1 MKTFEL
7 SVDVIPKIAKEIK
20 KAEKFIR
27 IAIFQLHNE
36 NIFSVL
42 NDKLQEDVTIEIF
55 TLPYDSINEDVK
67 DEVTARFESL
77 KRKGAKL
84 YFCRWNVGDPERT
97 TTAVGRWYSF
107 HGKFLVTDKS
117 AIALSANFIQTKE
130 LDAILIYR
138 NESNKIADYNKKFN
152 ELINLFIT
160 ENKGYEGTVRQRIIE
175 TGIKNVRELFQLPRV
190 IESNIHKNHW
200 IRHYPA
206 TICPTITTAED
217 KLYIAPFDCRARDF
231 LQTIISL
238 AAKFVYVS
246 TESFTDEEFAL
257 DLKKTKLKGLDIKI
271 LCGATSMDFPDRIQQ
286 MLRELL
292 AYQIGIQA
300 VEEDLHAKLIVTD
313 KHVVISSVNLNKI
326 NLGFN
331 MTQKFWRANTET
343 IAVCSDKQVINDA
356 KAQYLSI
363 YNQGVNIE
371 EKLAEKI
378 KTIVTDVLTKTFGL
392 RTSGEVKSLFAKVII
407 KKEIECKKFVL
418 SVGEITKNLI
428 NFLRKRV
435 VEKEDFLM
443 ALTLYFLS
451 ESKLNHNQLKE
462 KLSILDVPFDF
473 RLILNKLL
481 NNKLIEKTDDFYKIK
496 INTLFTNRK

>member
-7 SVDVIPKIAKEIK
+7 SIDVIPKIVKELK

-42 NDKLQEDVTIEIF
+42 SDKLQEGVTVEIF
-55 TLPYDSINEDVK
+55 TLQYDSINEDVK

-117 AIALSANFIQTKE
+117 AIALSANFIQIQE
-130 LDAILIYR
+130 LDAFLIYK
-138 NESNKIADYNKKFN
+138 NESNKIAEYNRKFD

-160 ENKGYEGTVRQRIIE
+160 ENSGYDGTIRQRIIE
-175 TGIKNVRELFQLPRV
+175 TRIENVRELFQLPRV
-190 IESNIHKNHW
+190 IESNIHKKHW

-206 TICPTITTAED
+206 TICPTNTPVED
-217 KLYIAPFDCRARDF
+217 KLYIAPFDCRARYF

-238 AAKFVYVS
+238 ATKFVYVS
-246 TESFTDEEFAL
+246 TESFTDEGFAL

-271 LCGATSMDFPDRIQQ
+271 LCGATSMDYQDRIQQ

-292 AYQIGIQA
+292 AYQIGIRA
-300 VEEDLHAKLIVTD
+300 IEEDLHAKLIVTD

-343 IAVCSDKQVINDA
+343 IAVCSDKQVIKDA

-363 YNQGVNIE
+363 YNHGVNIE

-392 RTSGEVKSLFAKVII
+392 RTSQEVKSLFAKVII
-407 KKEIECKKFVL
+407 KKEIECKRFIL
-418 SVGEITKNLI
+418 AVGKITKNLI
-428 NFLRKRV
+428 NFFRKRS

-443 ALTLYFLS
+443 ALALYFLS
-451 ESKLNHNQLKE
+451 ESKLNYNQLNE
-462 KLSILDVPFDF
+462 KLSILDVSFN
-473 RLILNKLL
+473 LHQLLNKLL
-481 NNKLIEKTDDFYKIK
+481 ENNLIEETDDFYKIK
-496 INTLFTNRK
+496 INTLFINRK